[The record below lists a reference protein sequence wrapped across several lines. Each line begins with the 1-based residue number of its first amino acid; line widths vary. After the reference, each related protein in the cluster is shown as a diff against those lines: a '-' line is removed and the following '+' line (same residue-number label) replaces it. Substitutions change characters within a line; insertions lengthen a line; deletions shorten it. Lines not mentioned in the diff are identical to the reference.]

1 METVHLLLAALLV
14 TGDGK
19 AIKVLKELYYVYHY
33 SLVLLVVPGMVI
45 SIVVVPVL
53 SIVLIL
59 ALVTLRLSVA

>member
-1 METVHLLLAALLV
+1 METVHLLLAALVV

-19 AIKVLKELYYVYHY
+19 AIKVLKELYYVCHY

-45 SIVVVPVL
+45 SIVVVL
-53 SIVLIL
+53 SIVLVL